1 MKKRVFGDY
10 KNAKGFNLASRSQ
23 RAKFDSRDA
32 KVLRAVINSNPDLL
46 CKLSINTGPEG
57 HIRKLIIGKIKTHP
71 KSGVQCPGYTV
82 SAVAVSR
89 RSYCRSSGRWLFV
102 LKQKWD
108 SFLRRSSGS
117 QCSQDESCSLL
128 QPAVLT
134 WLRYTWPEELQQG
147 WGALLGEKANGRECT
162 FTPSAAASSDSA
174 AVGRA
179 AWRTEKVTL
188 TQRSSHGLSFGLT
201 MPFLQGLSAAL
212 QWRDSRHA
220 HHVFPPTTRFWRKP
234 TFSY

>member
-1 MKKRVFGDY
+1 MG
-10 KNAKGFNLASRSQ
+10 
-23 RAKFDSRDA
+23 
-32 KVLRAVINSNPDLL
+32 
-46 CKLSINTGPEG
+46 GP
-57 HIRKLIIGKIKTHP
+57 
-71 KSGVQCPGYTV
+71 SGGE
-82 SAVAVSR
+82 S
-89 RSYCRSSGRWLFV
+89 
-102 LKQKWD
+102 KW
-108 SFLRRSSGS
+108 
-117 QCSQDESCSLL
+117 
-128 QPAVLT
+128 A
-134 WLRYTWPEELQQG
+134 
-147 WGALLGEKANGRECT
+147 

-201 MPFLQGLSAAL
+201 VPFLQGLSAAL